1 MAAVSTLSNLS
12 DDEIAELPVD
22 RLGLL
27 VLEHVSG
34 TNEWN
39 SYNFLNWAHHQGRA
53 QHALSCLSEGMNW
66 LIANGLIARGKPGQ
80 SSSDS
85 IFVRRLGRRGL
96 GEVPRLCLQAEGWIA
111 ISTAVSAGQGRSF
124 RWASSSWRRSP
135 Q

>member
-27 VLEHVSG
+27 VLEHVSD

-53 QHALSCLSEGMNW
+53 QHTLFCLSEGMNW

-85 IFVRRLGRRGL
+85 IFVSRLGRRVL
-96 GEVPRLCLQAEGWIA
+96 DEVQRLCLQAEDWMS
-111 ISTAVSAGQGRSF
+111 ISTAVSAEQGRSF
-124 RWASSSWRRSP
+124 
-135 Q
+135 